1 MLATELLKLHR
12 LSPERQLTALAM
24 MTEAAATTDLGLE
37 GLRAAIARQSA
48 VAERLRG
55 LQATWD
61 RQRGA
66 GSSRA
71 VAEALASSTDLV
83 ADDAAVDAAIGRLHR
98 KLVADLAA
106 YGDEEPEGQLARRLL
121 EAAFPIGLAAH
132 VRAPFAEQRTHNAA
146 LAALLRSDTWAADIE
161 AARLGPILRPLLA
174 AIDHFEARYAAARRD
189 AGELSWSDLRAAAA
203 EAHEGLCLLVA
214 HALVASEGDPAL
226 AQRLLRPILEE
237 QEATRRRVGRS
248 AGEAEPA
255 ALEAE
260 DEAG

>member
-1 MLATELLKLHR
+1 MLATELVKLHR

-24 MTEAAATTDLGLE
+24 MNEAATTSDLGLE
-37 GLRAAIARQSA
+37 GLRTAIDRQMA

-66 GSSRA
+66 GATRA
-71 VAEALASSTDLV
+71 VAEVLASSSDLV

-121 EAAFPIGLAAH
+121 EAAFPIGLSGH
-132 VRAPFAEQRTHNAA
+132 VKAPFAEQRTHNAV
-146 LAALLRSDTWAADIE
+146 LAALLRSEAWAADIE
-161 AARLGPILRPLLA
+161 AARLGPILRPMLA
-174 AIDHFEARYAAARRD
+174 AIDHFELRYAAARRE
-189 AGELSWSDLRAAAA
+189 AGELSWADLRAAAA
-203 EAHEGLCLLVA
+203 EAHEGLCVLVA
-214 HALVASEGDPAL
+214 HALVAAEGDPAL

-237 QEATRRRVGRS
+237 QAATRRRVGRGG
-248 AGEAEPA
+248 GEPDAAVIDAEV
-255 ALEAE
+255 
-260 DEAG
+260 EAG